1 MLLIEDGL
9 NTRSYLSTPGED
21 LTQENKNGNFV
32 PTRPDSFVAVLEHVK
47 IASTGL
53 AAGYRHASDRHPP
66 VPHVLRHGDVEQP
79 VGMAGAVAARQS
91 AAHRSG

>member
-32 PTRPDSFVAVLEHVK
+32 PTRPDSFVAVLVTRK
-47 IASTGL
+47 DRVDRAGSRLSTRFRQASTRPACSTTRG
-53 AAGYRHASDRHPP
+53 RRTTSW
-66 VPHVLRHGDVEQP
+66 HGWCS
-79 VGMAGAVAARQS
+79 RCTTI
-91 AAHRSG
+91 RSTSI